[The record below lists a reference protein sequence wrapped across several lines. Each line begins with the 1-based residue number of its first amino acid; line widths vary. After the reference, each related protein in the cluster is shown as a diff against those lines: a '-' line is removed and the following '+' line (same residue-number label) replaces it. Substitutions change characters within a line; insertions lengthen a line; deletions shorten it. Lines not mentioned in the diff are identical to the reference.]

1 MQAYLKVAD
10 ANPHPRATEI
20 LQRIEVDKV
29 INKQVRCIL
38 NFKREGFDAVQKMDK
53 DMLRSYFGECSPSEK
68 AYQTQRGEDEFFH
81 EVSKFTLEVTFVSPC
96 FYCMPKTRAG
106 FIISTFDGEVF
117 NGGLLTSEVLQKK
130 LDGVKNGK
138 PMKLI
143 FA

>member
-1 MQAYLKVAD
+1 
-10 ANPHPRATEI
+10 
-20 LQRIEVDKV
+20 
-29 INKQVRCIL
+29 
-38 NFKREGFDAVQKMDK
+38 
-53 DMLRSYFGECSPSEK
+53 
-68 AYQTQRGEDEFFH
+68 
-81 EVSKFTLEVTFVSPC
+81 
-96 FYCMPKTRAG
+96 MPKTRAG